1 MPQIWKPQ
9 TFPTCKLH
17 CFCAG
22 RRDELLTRHDN
33 TPCHNT
39 VPGYRNGLQSYRW
52 KGPKLPKPKGFFNLS
67 RHRWHR
73 DIDDIDDI
81 DTCDVVIS
89 SIFLVVSSFG
99 ILCVILCLE
108 VAGLDPNWALQVW
121 KLSLQ
126 KKDTLGLV
134 MLNRKPFQ
142 RISYFTNDW
151 DLWSCE
157 RASRPGLCKE
167 PSPGL
172 SQRQSQQS
180 PKTSHEIIWDNQMI
194 IYQIIIISNK
204 YNPGIS
210 KQQILHYMAISV
222 WWGIMMHSPVTPH
235 GPNVL

>member
-39 VPGYRNGLQSYRW
+39 VPGYRNGLQSYHW
-52 KGPKLPKPKGFFNLS
+52 KGPKP

-73 DIDDIDDI
+73 HVWRGDFFD
-81 DTCDVVIS
+81 
-89 SIFLVVSSFG
+89 FLVVASFG
-99 ILCVILCLE
+99 ILCVILCLK
-108 VAGLDPNWALQVW
+108 VTGLDPNWALQVW
-121 KLSLQ
+121 KLCLQ
-126 KKDTLGLV
+126 IKRHAWFSDV
-134 MLNRKPFQ
+134 QPFQ

-151 DLWSCE
+151 DSWSCE

-194 IYQIIIISNK
+194 IYQIIIR
-204 YNPGIS
+204 S
-210 KQQILHYMAISV
+210 KSIWEV
-222 WWGIMMHSPVTPH
+222 
-235 GPNVL
+235 